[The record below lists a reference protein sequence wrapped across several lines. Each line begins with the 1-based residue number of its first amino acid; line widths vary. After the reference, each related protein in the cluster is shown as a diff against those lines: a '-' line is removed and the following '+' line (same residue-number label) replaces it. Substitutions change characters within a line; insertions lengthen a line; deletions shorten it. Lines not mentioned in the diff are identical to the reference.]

1 MDHIYLDHAA
11 TTRPDAASVEAMLPY
26 LNGEYQNPSAIY
38 QPAVKI
44 RAKISSIRA
53 DIAGFLNTSPSS
65 IFFTS
70 GGTES
75 DNWAVRGAA
84 HIMRSK
90 GRHIIS
96 TSIEHPAVLNTLKS
110 LESEGYEVTYLPVD
124 KNGIVSVSDIEAAIK
139 DDTIL
144 ISVMHA
150 NNEIGTIEPVEQIG
164 RIANGRGILF
174 HVDAVQTFGHIPI
187 DVEKLNVD
195 LLSASSHKIYG
206 PKGCGILYVKNP
218 SSFVKIL
225 YGGSQENGMRPGT
238 ENVPAIMGFG
248 EAVNIARTRIN
259 DDLVHDMK
267 LRKLFMD
274 KLAEEVPGVKFNGS
288 KESVLPGILSVT
300 FESVTAETLLIIL
313 DSNGICASAGSACA
327 AGAIEPS
334 HVLMSCGMDKE
345 SASRTVRFSIGRENT
360 EEDIIFT
367 VKVIGDYFRGRSKS

>member
-84 HIMRSK
+84 RIMRSK

-124 KNGIVSVSDIEAAIK
+124 KNGLVSVSDIEAAIK

-150 NNEIGTIEPVEQIG
+150 NN
-164 RIANGRGILF
+164 
-174 HVDAVQTFGHIPI
+174 
-187 DVEKLNVD
+187 
-195 LLSASSHKIYG
+195 
-206 PKGCGILYVKNP
+206 
-218 SSFVKIL
+218 
-225 YGGSQENGMRPGT
+225 
-238 ENVPAIMGFG
+238 
-248 EAVNIARTRIN
+248 
-259 DDLVHDMK
+259 
-267 LRKLFMD
+267 
-274 KLAEEVPGVKFNGS
+274 
-288 KESVLPGILSVT
+288 
-300 FESVTAETLLIIL
+300 
-313 DSNGICASAGSACA
+313 
-327 AGAIEPS
+327 
-334 HVLMSCGMDKE
+334 
-345 SASRTVRFSIGRENT
+345 
-360 EEDIIFT
+360 
-367 VKVIGDYFRGRSKS
+367 

>member
-124 KNGIVSVSDIEAAIK
+124 KNGLVSVSDIEAAIK

-238 ENVPAIMGFG
+238 ENVPAIIGFG

-259 DDLVHDMK
+259 DDLAHDMK

-274 KLAEEVPGVKFNGS
+274 KLTEEVPGVKFNGS
-288 KESVLPGILSVT
+288 KESVLPGILSVA
-300 FESVTAETLLIIL
+300 FEGVTAETLLIIL

-345 SASRTVRFSIGRENT
+345 SASRTVRFSTGRENT

>member
-11 TTRPDAASVEAMLPY
+11 TTRTDAASVEAMLPY

-65 IFFTS
+65 ICFTS

-84 HIMRSK
+84 HIMRSN

-124 KNGIVSVSDIEAAIK
+124 KNGLVSVSDIEAAIK

-187 DVEKLNVD
+187 DVKKLNVD

-206 PKGCGILYVKNP
+206 PKGCGILYIKNP

-238 ENVPAIMGFG
+238 ENVPAIIGFG

-300 FESVTAETLLIIL
+300 FEGVTAETLLIIL

>member
-11 TTRPDAASVEAMLPY
+11 TTRPDTASVEAMLPY

-195 LLSASSHKIYG
+195 FLSASSHKIYG
-206 PKGCGILYVKNP
+206 PKGCGILYIKNP

-259 DDLVHDMK
+259 DDLAHDMK

-274 KLAEEVPGVKFNGS
+274 KLTEEVPGVKFNGS

-300 FESVTAETLLIIL
+300 FEGVTAETLLIIL

-345 SASRTVRFSIGRENT
+345 SASRTVRFSTGRENT

>member
-90 GRHIIS
+90 GKHIIS

-124 KNGIVSVSDIEAAIK
+124 KNGLVSVSDIEAAIK

-238 ENVPAIMGFG
+238 ENVPAIIGFG

-259 DDLVHDMK
+259 DDLAHDMK

-274 KLAEEVPGVKFNGS
+274 KLTEEVPGVKFNGS
-288 KESVLPGILSVT
+288 KESVLPGILSVA
-300 FESVTAETLLIIL
+300 FEGVTAETLLIIL

-367 VKVIGDYFRGRSKS
+367 VKVIGGYFRGRSKS

>member
-274 KLAEEVPGVKFNGS
+274 KLTEEVPGVKFNGS

-300 FESVTAETLLIIL
+300 FEGVTAETLLIIL

>member
-1 MDHIYLDHAA
+1 M
-11 TTRPDAASVEAMLPY
+11 
-26 LNGEYQNPSAIY
+26 
-38 QPAVKI
+38 
-44 RAKISSIRA
+44 
-53 DIAGFLNTSPSS
+53 
-65 IFFTS
+65 
-70 GGTES
+70 
-75 DNWAVRGAA
+75 
-84 HIMRSK
+84 
-90 GRHIIS
+90 
-96 TSIEHPAVLNTLKS
+96 
-110 LESEGYEVTYLPVD
+110 
-124 KNGIVSVSDIEAAIK
+124 
-139 DDTIL
+139 
-144 ISVMHA
+144 
-150 NNEIGTIEPVEQIG
+150 
-164 RIANGRGILF
+164 
-174 HVDAVQTFGHIPI
+174 DAVQTFGHIPI

-238 ENVPAIMGFG
+238 ENVPAIIGFG

-259 DDLVHDMK
+259 DDLAHDMK

-274 KLAEEVPGVKFNGS
+274 KLIEEVPGVKFNGS

-300 FESVTAETLLIIL
+300 FEGVTAETLLIIL

-345 SASRTVRFSIGRENT
+345 SASRTVRFSTGRENT